1 MKLDQRTIDD
11 YSASRT
17 RAMERTWRGS
27 LRKILFKLEE
37 YGPQHSML
45 PTTAQ
50 IWICIV
56 LHIIIIIIG
65 FSKIK

>member
-17 RAMERTWRGS
+17 RAMERTRRRS

-37 YGPQHSML
+37 YDPKHSML
-45 PTTAQ
+45 LTTAQ
-50 IWICIV
+50 I
-56 LHIIIIIIG
+56 
-65 FSKIK
+65 